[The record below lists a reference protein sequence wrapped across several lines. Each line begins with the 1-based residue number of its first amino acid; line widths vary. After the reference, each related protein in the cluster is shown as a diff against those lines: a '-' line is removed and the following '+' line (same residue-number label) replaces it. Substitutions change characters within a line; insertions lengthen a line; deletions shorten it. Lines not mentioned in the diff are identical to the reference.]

1 MEPNFYIIKVW
12 FSIILGLM
20 AIPFLVVGLWG
31 LKVQRPFL
39 ISSRWPSSMALVA
52 SISVILPLFVLLF
65 SRPMPPLS
73 ILSLLLSACSL
84 LMSVGSLLIAYNT
97 MKGYMAFGVTY
108 TPFCEGLLTTLE
120 KLQLPYEER
129 RWSYEVGEPLS
140 LRRFRSVRPKR
151 LIRLTSAKADLQVYM
166 LMGAVHIKV
175 KQNQHYPLL
184 TEITNAMNQYLGTS
198 SVRTNIIPFVLYSTI
213 AVCLVILIINV
224 LFFPTHL
231 LTVVSVDGGLWGFIN
246 VL

>member
-39 ISSRWPSSMALVA
+39 ISSRGPSSMALVA

-97 MKGYMAFGVTY
+97 MKGYMAFGITY
-108 TPFCEGLLTTLE
+108 TPFCKGLLATLE
-120 KLQLPYEER
+120 KLQLPYEEL

-166 LMGAVHIKV
+166 LMGAAHIKV

-198 SVRTNIIPFVLYSTI
+198 SVRTNIIPFVFYLTMV
-213 AVCLVILIINV
+213 VCLVILIINV